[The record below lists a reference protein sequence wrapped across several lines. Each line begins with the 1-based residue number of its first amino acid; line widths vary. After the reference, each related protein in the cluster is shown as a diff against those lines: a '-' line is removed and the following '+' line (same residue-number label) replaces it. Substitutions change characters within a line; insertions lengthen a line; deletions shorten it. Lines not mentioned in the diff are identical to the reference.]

1 MRGCYHCY
9 HIKIVSFTLSLY
21 FWGEIL
27 NTFIMKAKFL
37 LLFLLTILLQVNM
50 SSFARE
56 MKSLR
61 QIELRNKIPA
71 QHRSIPIIPIA
82 VVESPMVS
90 IDLLV
95 PVTSVT
101 IIIKDAETEEV
112 IYSSTDLNVQKVNVN
127 LAGEEKGKYIVEI
140 QLPTETYAGEFE
152 LD

>member
-1 MRGCYHCY
+1 
-9 HIKIVSFTLSLY
+9 
-21 FWGEIL
+21 
-27 NTFIMKAKFL
+27 MKAKFL
-37 LLFLLTILLQVNM
+37 LLFLLTILLQVNT

-82 VVESPMVS
+82 FVESPMIS
-90 IDLLV
+90 IDFLV

-112 IYSSTDLNVQKVNVN
+112 VYSSTDLNVQKVNIN

>member
-1 MRGCYHCY
+1 MRACYHCY
-9 HIKIVSFTLSLY
+9 HIKIVFIAVSVY
-21 FWGEIL
+21 FWSEIL

-37 LLFLLTILLQVNM
+37 LLLLLVVLLQANT

-56 MKSLR
+56 MISAR
-61 QIELRNKIPA
+61 QIELRATTKV
-71 QHRSIPIIPIA
+71 QHRSIPIVPIA
-82 VVESPMVS
+82 VVESPMVT

-101 IIIKDAETEEV
+101 IIIKDAETEEIV
-112 IYSSTDLNVQKVNVN
+112 YSSTDLNVQKVNIN

>member
-1 MRGCYHCY
+1 
-9 HIKIVSFTLSLY
+9 
-21 FWGEIL
+21 
-27 NTFIMKAKFL
+27 MKAKFL
-37 LLFLLTILLQVNM
+37 LLLLLTILLQVNTT
-50 SSFARE
+50 SFARE

-61 QIELRNKIPA
+61 KIELRNKTQA
-71 QHRSIPIIPIA
+71 QHRTIPIIPIA
-82 VVESPMVS
+82 VVESPIVS

-112 IYSSTDLNVQKVNVN
+112 VYSSTDLNVQKVNVN

>member
-1 MRGCYHCY
+1 
-9 HIKIVSFTLSLY
+9 
-21 FWGEIL
+21 
-27 NTFIMKAKFL
+27 MKAKFL
-37 LLFLLTILLQVNM
+37 LLLLLTILLQVNTT
-50 SSFARE
+50 SFARE

-61 QIELRNKIPA
+61 QIELRNKTQA

-82 VVESPMVS
+82 FVESPMVT

-112 IYSSTDLNVQKVNVN
+112 VYSSTDLNVQKVNIN

>member
-1 MRGCYHCY
+1 
-9 HIKIVSFTLSLY
+9 
-21 FWGEIL
+21 
-27 NTFIMKAKFL
+27 MKAKFL
-37 LLFLLTILLQVNM
+37 LLLFVILLQVNT
-50 SSFARE
+50 SFARE
-56 MKSLR
+56 MKSAHR
-61 QIELRNKIPA
+61 IELSATTKV

-82 VVESPMVS
+82 IVESPMVS

-112 IYSSTDLNVQKVNVN
+112 VYSSTDLNIQKVNIN

>member
-1 MRGCYHCY
+1 
-9 HIKIVSFTLSLY
+9 
-21 FWGEIL
+21 
-27 NTFIMKAKFL
+27 MKAKFL
-37 LLFLLTILLQVNM
+37 LLLLLVILLQVNT

-56 MKSLR
+56 MKSAR
-61 QIELRNKIPA
+61 QIELSVTTKV
-71 QHRSIPIIPIA
+71 QHRSIPIVPIA

-95 PVTSVT
+95 PVASVT

-112 IYSSTDLNVQKVNVN
+112 VYSSTDLNVEKVNIN

>member
-1 MRGCYHCY
+1 
-9 HIKIVSFTLSLY
+9 
-21 FWGEIL
+21 
-27 NTFIMKAKFL
+27 MKAKFL
-37 LLFLLTILLQVNM
+37 LLFLLTILLQVNT

-61 QIELRNKIPA
+61 QIKLSNTTKV
-71 QHRSIPIIPIA
+71 QHRTIPIIPIA

-101 IIIKDAETEEV
+101 IIIKDAETEEGV
-112 IYSSTDLNVQKVNVN
+112 YSSTDLNVQKVNVN